1 MTPVEMFLLPIILLS
16 LLSSISSS
24 SIPPNIILMLADD
37 LGFNDVPWHNT
48 VQQRVWEM

>member
-16 LLSSISSS
+16 LLSPISSSS

-48 VQQRVWEM
+48 VQQRM